1 MKATWRMVMQWV
13 PAWLVA
19 VLLLTLQTNAAFAQQ
34 ISLTEALRR
43 IAATYQVTFNY
54 DTDLLAGKSVEA
66 FDPDSIRNL
75 DKVVTKLLKP
85 YQINFRRSGKTYILY
100 SEKAKSQ
107 AVTSEM
113 KEERFLSKGSENKVE
128 WLLTGTVLS
137 QNGEPVP
144 GATIKLENTSYG
156 AAAALNGTF
165 ELVVPALQGTL
176 SVSSVGFE
184 TQQIEFS
191 KEINI
196 VIRLAEDTKLL
207 SEMIVTGY
215 SAEIRRDFTGAVST
229 VNAHDLTIV
238 PSANVEQQLQGRV
251 AGLTVITNGQPGTSS
266 QVRIRGFGSFGGN
279 QPLYIVDGVPTQ
291 SISFI
296 NPGDI
301 ESTSI
306 LKDAASASIYGARAA
321 AGVIVIATKKG
332 QRKAQRMQLS
342 YNGLFGVTMPGKG
355 LSVLSPQEQA
365 DWTWQARKND
375 IFQTGGIIGPN
386 SLTGIANGQYG
397 AGEKPVLPDFLLVG
411 NRTGLSGSAVDLNL
425 ERSKYNTNPALG
437 EYYLVVPANH
447 RGTDWFKAISRNA
460 ALMRHTLGLSGGNA
474 FSRYYMGMSYQ
485 KQDGTI
491 INNNFDRYT
500 FRVNT
505 EYDLTK
511 RLRFGENLQLAYL
524 SATGQ
529 QGSMGGF
536 LGNNMNNNPSVSA
549 DENDILAAYRMAPI
563 IPVYDAFGG
572 YAGTAAPGFSNPRN
586 PVASRQA
593 AANNFNHTIFA
604 FGNAYLEYDI
614 TSFLTFKSSIGGTY
628 FNNYN
633 GTLTRA
639 TYENSENIANTS
651 YTEGSGFGLA
661 WTFTNTLQ
669 FKKTWERHE
678 ISALAGMEALNTGA
692 GRNINGSGINPFS
705 IDPVYVTLS
714 TTIPGSTR
722 QIGSGRSMGNNF
734 YSLFGQAR
742 YIFNDRYILAAV
754 VRRDGSSQFG
764 PENRFGVFPAFSA
777 AWLMSSERFMQSAR
791 WVSDLKFR
799 VGYGRMGNSNFL
811 SSTNQ
816 YSLFVSNAANGY
828 DLGASNNSI
837 SAGYYNSQIGNPK
850 AKWETSITYNAGL
863 DGSFFNNKLET
874 AIDVWRKETTDLLYQ
889 LPIPGVVG
897 TRASAPFVNVA
908 GMRNQGIDLLVTN
921 RGRLARELRYE
932 ISASGSFL
940 ANKITRIAPLVPYF
954 TGGGTRLGTPVVRN
968 EPGHALSS
976 FYGYRVSGLFQNAEE
991 VANAAIQ
998 PGAAPGRFRF
1008 ADVNGDGRIN
1018 DNDRTYLGNPI
1029 PKFTGSIALTLRFKG
1044 FDLNA
1049 NLYASLGSQI
1059 FNNQRWF
1066 SDFYPSFTGAAIS
1079 TRVRESWLPARTAT
1093 NVPIFESAANF
1104 STNTQANSYYIEN
1117 GSYARMQYV
1126 SLGYTIPGQLTKKAH
1141 LDKVRL
1147 VFLTSNLFTITSYS
1161 GLDPAVGGNSD
1172 AVFGIDVGNYP
1183 VSKGYSIGLS
1193 VDF

>member
-1 MKATWRMVMQWV
+1 MKAMWRSVMQWFSV
-13 PAWLVA
+13 WLVA
-19 VLLLTLQTNAAFAQQ
+19 VLLLTLQGNAVFAQQ
-34 ISLTEALRR
+34 ISLTEALRQ
-43 IAATYQVTFNY
+43 IAARYQVTFNY
-54 DTDLLAGKSVEA
+54 DTDLLTGKSVNA
-66 FDPDSIRNL
+66 FDASAIRNA
-75 DKVVTKLLKP
+75 DKDIARLLKP
-85 YQINFRRSGKTYILY
+85 FRIQFRRSGKTYILY
-100 SEKAKSQ
+100 LEKNKNPAGFGEIKPDDP
-107 AVTSEM
+107 
-113 KEERFLSKGSENKVE
+113 LSKTQNNAK
-128 WLLTGTVLS
+128 WHLTGTILS
-137 QNGEPVP
+137 QNGEPIP
-144 GATIKLENTSYG
+144 GATIVLQNTSYG
-156 AAAALNGTF
+156 ASAAIDGTF
-165 ELVVPALQGTL
+165 ELAVPAIEGIL
-176 SVSSVGFE
+176 SVSSVGFDTRE
-184 TQQIEFS
+184 IAFS
-191 KEINI
+191 GEANI
-196 VIRLAEDTKLL
+196 VIKLAEDTKLL

-215 SAEIRRDFTGAVST
+215 SNEIRRDFTGAVST
-229 VNAHDLTIV
+229 VRPQDLMTV

-266 QVRIRGFGSFGGN
+266 QIRIRGFGSFGGN

-291 SISFI
+291 SIAFL

-301 ESTSI
+301 ESTSV

-321 AGVIVIATKKG
+321 AGVIVITTKKG

-342 YNGLFGVTMPGKG
+342 YDGLFGVTMPGKG
-355 LSVLSPQEQA
+355 LSVLNPQEQA

-375 IFQTGGIIGPN
+375 IFQTGGTIGPN
-386 SLTGIANGQYG
+386 SFAGIANGQYG
-397 AGEKPVLPDFLLVG
+397 SGEKPVLPDYLLVG
-411 NRTGLSGSAVDLNL
+411 NRTGLSASAVDLNL
-425 ERSKYNTNPALG
+425 ERSRYNTNPALG
-437 EYYLVVPANH
+437 QYYLAIPANKE
-447 RGTDWFKAISRNA
+447 GTDWFKAISRNA
-460 ALMRHTLGLSGGNA
+460 ALMRHTLRLSGGNA
-474 FSRYYMGMSYQ
+474 FSRYYIGMSYQ

-505 EYDLTK
+505 EFNLT
-511 RLRFGENLQLAYL
+511 RGLRFGENLQVAYV

-529 QGSMGGF
+529 QGNMGGF

-614 TSFLTFKSSIGGTY
+614 ASFLTFKSSIGGTY
-628 FNNYN
+628 FNNYK

-639 TYENSENIANTS
+639 TYENSENIANTT

-669 FKKTWERHE
+669 FKKNWQQHE
-678 ISALAGMEALNTGA
+678 VSALAGMEALNTGA

-705 IDPVYVTLS
+705 TDPEYITLS
-714 TTIPGSTR
+714 TAIPGSTR
-722 QIGSGRSMGNNF
+722 QVGSGRSMGNNF

-742 YIFNDRYILAAV
+742 YIFKERYILAAV
-754 VRRDGSSQFG
+754 IRRDGSSQFG

-777 AWLMSSERFMQSAR
+777 AWLISSEHFMQSAR
-791 WVSDLKFR
+791 WISDLKFR
-799 VGYGRMGNSNFL
+799 AGYGRMGNSNFL

-837 SAGYYNSQIGNPK
+837 FAGYYNSQIGNPK

-908 GMRNQGIDLLVTN
+908 GMRNQGIDLLLTN
-921 RGRLARELRYE
+921 RGSLAGVLRYE
-932 ISASGSFL
+932 ISTSGSFL

-968 EPGHALSS
+968 ETGYALSS
-976 FYGYRVSGLFQNAEE
+976 FYGYRVTGLFQNAEE
-991 VANAAIQ
+991 VANAATQ

-1008 ADVNGDGRIN
+1008 ADINGDGKIN
-1018 DNDRTYLGNPI
+1018 DNDRTYLGNTN

-1066 SDFYPSFTGAAIS
+1066 SDFYPSFTGAAVS
-1079 TRVRESWLPARTAT
+1079 TRVRGSWLPTSTNT

-1126 SLGYTIPGQLTKKAH
+1126 SLGYTIPGQLTKKVH